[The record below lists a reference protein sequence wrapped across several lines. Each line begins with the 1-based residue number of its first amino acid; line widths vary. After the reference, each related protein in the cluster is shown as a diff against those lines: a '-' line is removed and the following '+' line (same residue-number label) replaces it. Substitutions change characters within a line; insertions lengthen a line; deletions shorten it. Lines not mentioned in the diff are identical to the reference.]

1 VGKPFRPAKVDNTKK
16 IFIDMPPSVPD
27 DVELTEG
34 TFTNAQG
41 MQLATF
47 SWCLKP
53 RGLLGTA
60 PRPKGIVL
68 LLHGYGSHTF
78 FEWMHAPA
86 PGEPHTKFTGTVIEG
101 CVRDGWAVHAIDHQ
115 GHGQSEGA
123 RAYFE
128 RFTHLADEASAY
140 VDMLLSGDRWR
151 GLPVFLWS
159 VSMGGA
165 TALTM
170 ARRDPDKYAGLVL
183 YAPMISLEQV
193 HNQEVL
199 PGIKNGHLRFLV
211 HLLSAIL
218 PTVPI
223 AKAARNTV
231 HPKAQEEFDTDPL
244 CWHGNVKNRLSK
256 EFLDVSDD
264 FLGGGLAEIS
274 TPFVTYHSEK
284 DTLTDPY
291 GSQRLFDLA
300 STGDKAYIRVG
311 AGLDLDAEIWHALA
325 CEPGHEKI
333 REHALAWIG
342 ARK

>member
-1 VGKPFRPAKVDNTKK
+1 
-16 IFIDMPPSVPD
+16 MPPSVPD

-193 HNQEVL
+193 QNQEVL
-199 PGIKNGHLRFLV
+199 PGKEQAPQIFGSSSLCNLTNGAHRQ
-211 HLLSAIL
+211 SS
-218 PTVPI
+218 
-223 AKAARNTV
+223 
-231 HPKAQEEFDTDPL
+231 EEY
-244 CWHGNVKNRLSK
+244 R
-256 EFLDVSDD
+256 
-264 FLGGGLAEIS
+264 A
-274 TPFVTYHSEK
+274 
-284 DTLTDPY
+284 
-291 GSQRLFDLA
+291 SQ
-300 STGDKAYIRVG
+300 
-311 AGLDLDAEIWHALA
+311 
-325 CEPGHEKI
+325 
-333 REHALAWIG
+333 G
-342 ARK
+342 ARGVRQRSSVLARQREKSAVEGVPGRI